1 MPPPFKMNYRTEKRL
16 QQYEKIIERR
26 IVFTMEKMTQAERI
40 REYFKENPTSKT
52 EEVAEALGTTNS
64 NVKVNV
70 YRDLKAGRCVL
81 LDDKSLDYSPYF
93 EKANATAEL
102 INWKNDTRREW
113 VDMLTRAAEK
123 ETDSNTMRLLIK
135 EANKLMKEVNK

>member
-1 MPPPFKMNYRTEKRL
+1 
-16 QQYEKIIERR
+16 
-26 IVFTMEKMTQAERI
+26 MEKMTQAERI
-40 REYFKENPTSKT
+40 REYFKEHPTAQIAD
-52 EEVAEALGTTNS
+52 VAKALQLTNS
-64 NVKVNV
+64 NVKVYV

-93 EKANATAEL
+93 EKERETAEL
-102 INWKNDTRREW
+102 VNWKNDTRREW

>member
-1 MPPPFKMNYRTEKRL
+1 MNYMTEKRL

-26 IVFTMEKMTQAERI
+26 INFSMEKITQAERI
-40 REYFKENPTSKT
+40 REFLRENPASKIS
-52 EEVAEALGTTNS
+52 EIAEAVNTTNS
-64 NVKVNV
+64 NVKVNIF
-70 YRDLKAGRCVL
+70 RDLKAGRCVL
-81 LDDKSLDYSPYF
+81 LDDDSLDYSPYF
-93 EKANATAEL
+93 EKVNETAEL
-102 INWKNDTRREW
+102 VNWKNDTRREW

>member
-1 MPPPFKMNYRTEKRL
+1 
-16 QQYEKIIERR
+16 
-26 IVFTMEKMTQAERI
+26 MEKMTQAERI
-40 REYFKENPTSKT
+40 RKYFKENPTSKT
-52 EEVAEALGTTNS
+52 EEVAKVLETTNS

-81 LDDKSLDYSPYF
+81 LDDKFLDYSPYF
-93 EKANATAEL
+93 EKERETAEL
-102 INWKNDTRREW
+102 VNWKNDTRREW